1 MTPTHSQSIV
11 IDAVDRFSDQYFPC
25 GSLVSHPAFG
35 TGRVQ
40 RREGHVREVAFS
52 RKISKRVDEI
62 PQNEWPDCNPLNVK
76 AVSWIEHER
85 HWVKASELKLLKR
98 PAPARKMKNLAF
110 HDLSSILK
118 MTNQVDVEMPEMP
131 DISGL

>member
-1 MTPTHSQSIV
+1 MTLDQLSTWLITTPLAWLEAWLNTSSSLSIALNALGLFLLGV
-11 IDAVDRFSDQYFPC
+11 ALLW
-25 GSLVSHPAFG
+25 GHLAFWG
-35 TGRVQ
+35 WYY
-40 RREGHVREVAFS
+40 RRHQLDG
-52 RKISKRVDEI
+52 
-62 PQNEWPDCNPLNVK
+62 
-76 AVSWIEHER
+76 ER